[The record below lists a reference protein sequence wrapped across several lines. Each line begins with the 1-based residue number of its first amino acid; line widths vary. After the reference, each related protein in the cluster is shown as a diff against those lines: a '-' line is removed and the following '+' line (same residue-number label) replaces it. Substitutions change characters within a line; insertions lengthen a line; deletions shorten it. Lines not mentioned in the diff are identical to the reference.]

1 MPEDEIEFLVC
12 LVSSLGINMNG
23 RNFILL
29 NDITDMFLS
38 SSKIPTIDIDPIQ
51 VMGV

>member
-12 LVSSLGINMNG
+12 LVSSLGFNMKG

-29 NDITDMFLS
+29 NSITDVFLS
-38 SSKIPTIDIDPIQ
+38 SSRVPTIDIDAIQ